1 MHILYYGFLTHSSA
15 GGHPG
20 YPRVLA
26 IVNSAA
32 VNTGVCVSFSSGSLR
47 VYAQQWGL
55 LDHMAVLFPVFKGI
69 STLFSIVAVPV
80 CVPADSAR
88 GLPLLHT
95 LPSIYRLQTL

>member
-1 MHILYYGFLTHSSA
+1 MYYSFLTHSSA
-15 GGHPG
+15 GGRPG
-20 YPRVLA
+20 DPHVLA
-26 IVNSAA
+26 IVHSAA
-32 VNTGVCVSFSSGSLR
+32 VNTGVCVSFSPGSLG

-80 CVPADSAR
+80 CIPANSAR

-95 LPSIYRLQTL
+95 LPSIYRLQAL